1 MDFKSFKSFKS
12 IGFSVYNPIRQ
23 IVREITIFCQYGF
36 YCVYHWRSPERSL
49 KIAQFWLNYGDE
61 SRAIACYQRL
71 LLKSF
76 QEELALQ
83 ALIDIYTDR
92 NQWSAALQARL
103 IKLGLKELPCDPTT
117 NIAQIYHQKVIVSAI
132 LTAQEHFRLIT
143 TKTGNN
149 TQNLKIT
156 QPPIR
161 YENHALA
168 IALSLLAF
176 DEQDAAFNTLLYA
189 IEANPD
195 ESWDK
200 TAYIFFQLCQ
210 KHRSLSNYKH
220 QNTSDTRWSHPWDL
234 KLHQCLYNQWK
245 QQPNHR
251 ERQLNYAEILLR
263 IGQREE
269 ANKLC
274 MQAAKNSLIQN
285 YPAIYHDVE
294 PLKEIVPSF
303 AIIGTMKSGS
313 TSLYQYLLQHN
324 HVLPL
329 ARKELDY
336 WSWRYVR
343 GSDWF
348 LSHFPQVPVSREFI
362 AGDASPTYFQHDL
375 APQRMLEAYPNFK
388 VIVVLRN
395 PVDRT
400 ISHHYHNA
408 RRASDLRPLDVAIT
422 QQIEAIQNNSYD
434 PRRLDNAV
442 ASSLYV
448 SHLQRWQRC
457 FSPDRILTILSDD
470 LFAYPQQVLD
480 QVFQFLG
487 LQTQIIPDLSPRNVG
502 AYSSKDSEQ
511 RQRLKHFFY
520 PSICELER
528 LCQFQTHWY

>member
-1 MDFKSFKSFKS
+1 MDFKS
-12 IGFSVYNPIRQ
+12 IVFSVNGNIRR
-23 IVREITIFCQYGF
+23 IARNITVFCRYIFCLTD
-36 YCVYHWRSPERSL
+36 HWRSPKRSL
-49 KIAQFWLNYGDE
+49 KIAQFWLNYGYE

-71 LLKSF
+71 LLKPS
-76 QEELALQ
+76 QEEQALQ
-83 ALIDIYTDR
+83 ALIGIYTDR

-103 IKLGLKELPCDPTT
+103 IKLGLKELLCDPTSNT
-117 NIAQIYHQKVIVSAI
+117 AQTYHQKVIVSAI
-132 LTAQEHFRLIT
+132 LTAQEHLHFVT
-143 TKTGNN
+143 TANNN
-149 TQNLKIT
+149 TQNLKIK
-156 QPPIR
+156 QAPIR

-176 DEQDAAFNTLLYA
+176 GEQDAAFNALLYA
-189 IEANPD
+189 IEEKPD
-195 ESWDK
+195 KSWDK
-200 TAYIFFQLCQ
+200 TAYLFFQLCQ
-210 KHRSLSNYKH
+210 KYRSLSNHKH
-220 QNTSDTRWSHPWDL
+220 QKKLKNQWEYPWNL

-245 QQPNHR
+245 QQPNNR
-251 ERQLNYAEILLR
+251 ARQLNYAEILLR

-269 ANKLC
+269 AHKLC
-274 MQAAKNSLIQN
+274 IQAAKNSLTQN
-285 YPAIYHDVE
+285 YPAIYHDTE
-294 PLKEIVPSF
+294 PLKKIFPSF

-324 HVLPL
+324 QVLPL

-336 WSWRYVR
+336 WSWRYAR
-343 GSDWF
+343 SQDWF
-348 LSHFPQVPVSREFI
+348 LSHFPPVPVSREFI

-375 APQRMLEAYPNFK
+375 APQRMLAAYPNFK

-408 RRASDLRPLDVAIT
+408 RRASDLRPLDIAIT

-448 SHLQRWQRC
+448 SHLQRWQRY
-457 FSPDRILTILSDD
+457 FPPDRILTILSDD

-487 LQTQIIPDLSPRNVG
+487 LQTQVIPDLSPRNMG
-502 AYSSKDSEQ
+502 IYASKDSEQ

-528 LCQFQTHWY
+528 LCQLQTYWY